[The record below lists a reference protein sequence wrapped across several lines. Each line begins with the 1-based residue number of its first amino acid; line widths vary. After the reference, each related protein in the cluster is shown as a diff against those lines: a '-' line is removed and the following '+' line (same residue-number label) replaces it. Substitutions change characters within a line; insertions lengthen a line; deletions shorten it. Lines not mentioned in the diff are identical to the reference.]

1 MFFII
6 SKKPAARP
14 RGGRQTHLVAP
25 EELVSVPV
33 LETIPDV
40 QELRDS
46 VSPDVIGILLGLV
59 PGERSSEIEEA
70 HCDWVGSPP
79 EKDGVADT
87 GVRPRPERL
96 DIALGGARDDKH
108 SSRFPARA

>member
-25 EELVSVPV
+25 EELVSASV

-40 QELRDS
+40 QKLGDAMG
-46 VSPDVIGILLGLV
+46 PDMIRIRFCLI
-59 PGERSSEIEEA
+59 PGQGSAEIEKT
-70 HCDWVGSPP
+70 H
-79 EKDGVADT
+79 
-87 GVRPRPERL
+87 R
-96 DIALGGARDDKH
+96 
-108 SSRFPARA
+108 